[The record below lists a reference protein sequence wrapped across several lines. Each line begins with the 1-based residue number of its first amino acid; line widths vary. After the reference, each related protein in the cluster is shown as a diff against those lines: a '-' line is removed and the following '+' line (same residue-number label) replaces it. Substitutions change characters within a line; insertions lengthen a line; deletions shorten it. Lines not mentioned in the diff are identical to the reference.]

1 MITLIDGQELKAQ
14 PGYYVF
20 RGGSYNPED
29 LVLVYTDNPD
39 LPVLQCQ
46 AYYIETGEPFVE

>member
-1 MITLIDGQELKAQ
+1 MITLTKNQELKAQ
-14 PGYYVF
+14 QGYFVF
-20 RGGSYNPED
+20 EGGTFNPTD
-29 LVLVYTDNPD
+29 LVLVYTDNPE

>member
-20 RGGSYNPED
+20 RGGIYNSGVF
-29 LVLVYTDNPD
+29 VLVYTDNPS

-46 AYYIETGEPFVE
+46 AYYIETGEPFIE

>member
-20 RGGSYNPED
+20 RGGIYNPGD
-29 LVLVYTDNPD
+29 LVLVYTDNPS